1 MRRLMMTHEKT
12 QAMKS
17 KQTPRLIM
25 KTSQLPILIAA
36 ALAITSAHAQEFKAR
51 LYGPLEPYYERS
63 WALPDIEKV
72 K

>member
-25 KTSQLPILIAA
+25 KTSQLPIRIAA
-36 ALAITSAHAQEFKAR
+36 ALAITSAHAQEFKAH
-51 LYGPLEPYYERS
+51 S
-63 WALPDIEKV
+63 DFV
-72 K
+72 KRQV